1 MPISED
7 LKRTLGK
14 PLGKIPSGVYILT
27 AAHAGKTHAMLAS
40 WVQQAAFDPPAL
52 SVAMAKDRPIY
63 PLIRDS
69 ARFALSVLGENDA
82 PLMKKYARGID
93 PSHDAFEG
101 VTTLTSPS
109 GIPCLAD
116 ALAWLE
122 CRVLQICDFSA
133 DHDLILAQ
141 ITAADLLRE
150 GPPFKPSRG
159 NGFHY

>member
-1 MPISED
+1 MPIAED

-27 AAHAGKTHAMLAS
+27 AAHNGKTHAMLAS

-63 PLIRDS
+63 PLIRES
-69 ARFALSVLGENDA
+69 NRFALSILGENDA

-93 PSHDAFEG
+93 PAHDAFEG
-101 VTTLTSPS
+101 VQTLTTPT

-133 DHDLILAQ
+133 DHDFVLAEV
-141 ITAADLLRE
+141 TAADLLRE
-150 GPPFKPSRG
+150 GAPFKHSRG